1 MLADFLESY
10 FHTLSVEYILHLVK
24 EAYLLL
30 YGLGTSVLV
39 LCFW

>member
-1 MLADFLESY
+1 MPANFLESY

-24 EAYLLL
+24 EGHLL

-39 LCFW
+39 LSFR